1 MLYPYDPIHVMACG
15 NSPGNHDWAAIWPS
29 QNFDF
34 RLMLENQTMKLKK
47 FLNKNL
53 VLVFSVQ

>member
-15 NSPGNHDWAAIWPS
+15 NSPGNHDWAS

>member
-1 MLYPYDPIHVMACG
+1 MLYPYDPIHVMACVRG
-15 NSPGNHDWAAIWPS
+15 TMIGPHKIFN
-29 QNFDF
+29 F
-34 RLMLENQTMKLKK
+34 RLMPENPTMKLKK